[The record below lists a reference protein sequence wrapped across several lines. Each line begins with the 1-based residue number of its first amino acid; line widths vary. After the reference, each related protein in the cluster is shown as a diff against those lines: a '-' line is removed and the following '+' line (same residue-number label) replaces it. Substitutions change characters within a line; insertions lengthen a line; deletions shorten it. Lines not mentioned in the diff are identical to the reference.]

1 MMPWTCEHCGNE
13 NDAGFER
20 CWHCGTG
27 ANGEPPPADWRSDRA
42 PPFDGSER
50 ALACLRCASPMAYAG
65 RRHFQDGSY
74 AKEALLGEFFLE
86 RVKLDMYR
94 CKSCGKVEFFAA

>member
-1 MMPWTCEHCGNE
+1 MTWTCEHCRSD

-27 ANGEPPPADWRSDRA
+27 VNGEPTPVDWRPEPS
-42 PPFDGSER
+42 DGSER
-50 ALACLRCASPMAYAG
+50 SLACLRCGSAMEHAG
-65 RRHFQDGSY
+65 RRQFQDGSY

-94 CKSCGKVEFFAA
+94 CERCGKVEFFAA